1 MNTINDLIT
10 ITRIDF
16 INIILRKTNNVSNAR
31 EVLSCSQRKMQ

>member
-31 EVLSCSQRKMQ
+31 EVLSAERKMQ

>member
-31 EVLSCSQRKMQ
+31 EALSAERKMQ